1 MQKQTLLLLFCLI
14 SITLT
19 LVSGSMDREEAVDE
33 NDGKSERALR
43 QIQNKRRMRNVLLKK
58 LAKHKMCGDGR
69 WTPGGYYC

>member
-1 MQKQTLLLLFCLI
+1 
-14 SITLT
+14 
-19 LVSGSMDREEAVDE
+19 MDREEAVDE

-43 QIQNKRRMRNVLLKK
+43 QIQNKRRVRNDLLKK

>member
-43 QIQNKRRMRNVLLKK
+43 QIQIKRRMRNDLLKK
-58 LAKHKMCGDGR
+58 LAQHKMCGDGR